1 MTEPTNSSEWY
12 SLNGFCL
19 FFESAEDAVTAMH
32 RDEIPGNAN
41 VITRYDKKSTDVTT
55 YIELPVSFDRAREI
69 ALAVGGK
76 LDVYQR
82 EFYRKS

>member
-1 MTEPTNSSEWY
+1 MTEPTKSSEWY

-19 FFESAEDAVTAMH
+19 FFESATDAVTAIH

-41 VITRYDKKSTDVTT
+41 VVTRSDKKSYGVTT
-55 YIELPVSFDRAREI
+55 YIELPVSFDSAREI

-76 LDVYQR
+76 LDTYQR

>member
-1 MTEPTNSSEWY
+1 MTEPTKSSEWY

-19 FFESAEDAVTAMH
+19 FFECPTDAVTAMG

-41 VITRYDKKSTDVTT
+41 FVIRSDKKSHGVTT

-76 LDVYQR
+76 LDTYQQ

>member
-1 MTEPTNSSEWY
+1 MTEPTKSSEWY

-19 FFESAEDAVTAMH
+19 FFESPTDAIIAMSRAEV
-32 RDEIPGNAN
+32 PGNAD
-41 VITRYDKKSTDVTT
+41 VVTRSNNKSFGVTT

-76 LDVYQR
+76 LDTYQR

>member
-1 MTEPTNSSEWY
+1 MTEPTKSSEWY

-19 FFESAEDAVTAMH
+19 FFESATEALTAFA
-32 RDEIPGNAN
+32 REEVPGNA
-41 VITRYDKKSTDVTT
+41 VIVTCSDKKTRDVAT
-55 YIELPVSFDRAREI
+55 YLELPVSFDRARDI
-69 ALAVGGK
+69 AQAVGGK

>member
-1 MTEPTNSSEWY
+1 MTEPTKSSEWY

-19 FFESAEDAVTAMH
+19 FFESAIDAVTAMH
-32 RDEIPGNAN
+32 RDEIPGNAS
-41 VITRYDKKSTDVTT
+41 VVTRHEKKSSDTTT

>member
-1 MTEPTNSSEWY
+1 MTEPTKSSEWY

-19 FFESAEDAVTAMH
+19 FFESVHEAIIALGREEV
-32 RDEIPGNAN
+32 PGNAN
-41 VITRYDKKSTDVTT
+41 VVTRSDKKSYGSSI

-76 LDVYQR
+76 LDTYQR